1 MTHDLSPHCYSS
13 VVSEQSAE
21 TPARRPLPGAPS
33 GADGEFT
40 PAELL
45 SRRQPGDP
53 HPYML
58 QRNPP
63 NLWMLAAMTA
73 GALVTAVIVLALTI
87 LL

>member
-1 MTHDLSPHCYSS
+1 VT
-13 VVSEQSAE
+13 EQPAE
-21 TPARRPLPGAPS
+21 TPVRPSDPDAARA
-33 GADGEFT
+33 ADGEFS

-45 SRRQPGDP
+45 PRRQPGEP

-58 QRNPP
+58 EPRNPP

-73 GALVTAVIVLALTI
+73 GALVVAIVVMMMTV

>member
-1 MTHDLSPHCYSS
+1 M
-13 VVSEQSAE
+13 SEQPAE
-21 TPARRPLPGAPS
+21 TSAHPLLPDGAS

-63 NLWMLAAMTA
+63 NLWILAAMTV
-73 GALVTAVIVLALTI
+73 GSLVMAAVVLVLTV